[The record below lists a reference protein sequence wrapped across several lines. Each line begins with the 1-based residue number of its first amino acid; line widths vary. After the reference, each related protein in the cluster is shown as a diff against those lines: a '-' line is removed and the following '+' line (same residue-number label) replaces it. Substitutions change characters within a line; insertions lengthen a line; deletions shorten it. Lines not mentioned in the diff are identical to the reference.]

1 MPDDRL
7 NTVEQIHQL
16 HSELRKAIKKFARV
30 AESALAT
37 TTYDVDRLARH
48 QQQIGTIQDQLD
60 DLIDSLLPEERR
72 STSRGSRRKDSAN
85 ASSRN

>member
-7 NTVEQIHQL
+7 NTVAQIQQL

-37 TTYDVDRLARH
+37 TTYDVDRLAKH
-48 QQQIGTIQDQLD
+48 QQQIETIQDQLD

-72 STSRGSRRKDSAN
+72 STSRGPRRKDSAD
-85 ASSRN
+85 ARQG